1 MSTPTTLPRPPQ
13 ISDSDFELRARAF
26 LGRSGRQEYTDK
38 RDHRAR
44 RGHRV
49 RVDAAASTANDASD
63 ANDASTAN
71 AANDANDA
79 NDASA
84 ANDARAS
91 ANIGAAATALPTA
104 AALIRL
110 LAQTR
115 DNLRRAQTTI
125 PALSTSVTT
134 TAIEVEKIYDVVWD
148 CYELLD
154 QMTDEVD
161 EWVD

>member
-63 ANDASTAN
+63 ANDAST
-71 AANDANDA
+71 A